1 MKRLV
6 SGLQPTGSLH
16 LGNYIGAIAQ
26 FVELQHQYDSF
37 FFVAD
42 YHSLTG
48 RPTKKELTASTYHVL
63 AMLIACSV
71 DPRSAT
77 VFVQSQVPEHTEL
90 SWIFSNFCSVGQL
103 KRMTQYKEKS
113 DQYGQNVGLFTYPV
127 LMAADVA
134 LYQAEVVPVGDDQI
148 QHLELARE
156 IIRSVNAHAGN
167 VFTEPKPLLTKG
179 SRIMSL
185 SDPTKK
191 MSKSLAGSAI
201 GLLDDEATIIRN
213 IKRAVTDSD
222 PNSAKPSKALQNLFT
237 ILEVVA
243 GPEAVKD
250 MEAMRKD
257 GKLRYSELKELLI
270 EETLHF
276 LEPIQKTYSS
286 LIKDPKALELMALN
300 GSRRARTIAQ
310 ENLSIAKKAL
320 GLVG

>member
-26 FVELQHQYDSF
+26 FVELQHDYESF

-48 RPTKKELTASTYHVL
+48 RPTKKELTDNTYHVL
-63 AMLIACSV
+63 AMMVACGV
-71 DPRSAT
+71 DPKSST
-77 VFVQSQVPEHTEL
+77 VFIQSQVPEHTEL
-90 SWIFSNFCSVGQL
+90 GWIFNNFCSIGQL
-103 KRMTQYKEKS
+103 NRMTQYKEKS

-134 LYQAEVVPVGDDQI
+134 LYQAEVVPVGEDQV

-156 IIRSVNAHAGN
+156 IIRSVNTHAGS

-191 MSKSLAGSAI
+191 MSKSVAGSAI

-237 ILEVVA
+237 ILEIVA

-276 LEPIQKTYSS
+276 LEPIQKTYNS
-286 LIKDPKALELMALN
+286 LIKDPKELELMAKK
-300 GSRRARTIAQ
+300 GSEHARKIAQ
-310 ENLSIAKKAL
+310 ENLSLAKKAL